1 MFFMETIVTD
11 GIAQLS
17 YLIGDEATGE
27 AFVIDPR
34 PDTQVYLD
42 LARKHGVTISRI
54 FETHIHADFMSGSRE
69 LAAACGCGDEIY
81 LSHEGDASYDFD
93 HQPLRDGDEFEF
105 GSQILRAKWTPGHT
119 PEHISFELCEATN
132 ATEPWG
138 VLTGDSLFVGSAGR
152 PDLLGGDQTDE
163 LTQQLYETLYDY
175 YLKLPDHVLIY
186 PCHGAGSACGAD
198 IGERLVSSIGFE
210 RRHNDFLRH
219 PDLEHFHEF
228 VVEGAP
234 PAPDH
239 YFRLKKVN
247 AAGPIVLHGL
257 PVVRG
262 LRVDDFKQAMRE
274 PGTRI
279 IDTRHMLAYGGGH
292 IKGAIN
298 IGARAEL
305 SIWAGQMLEPTD
317 RLLLVLEHD
326 DALDE
331 TVSLFLRTGFTEF
344 AGYLVGGMTAWED
357 AGLPMEQLRQL
368 DVHALKADTE
378 NGSHLMI
385 LDVRSPDEFESGHV
399 PGATHQFVADMRKRI
414 DGLDKSKP
422 IATYCASGYR
432 ASLASS
438 LMQSRGFEQV
448 YNVPGSWKAWTSA
461 GYPSEKASV

>member
-1 MFFMETIVTD
+1 MKINFEKPDVPEYE
-11 GIAQLS
+11 IAK
-17 YLIGDEATGE
+17 I
-27 AFVIDPR
+27 
-34 PDTQVYLD
+34 
-42 LARKHGVTISRI
+42 
-54 FETHIHADFMSGSRE
+54 
-69 LAAACGCGDEIY
+69 
-81 LSHEGDASYDFD
+81 
-93 HQPLRDGDEFEF
+93 
-105 GSQILRAKWTPGHT
+105 
-119 PEHISFELCEATN
+119 
-132 ATEPWG
+132 
-138 VLTGDSLFVGSAGR
+138 
-152 PDLLGGDQTDE
+152 
-163 LTQQLYETLYDY
+163 
-175 YLKLPDHVLIY
+175 
-186 PCHGAGSACGAD
+186 
-198 IGERLVSSIGFE
+198 
-210 RRHNDFLRH
+210 
-219 PDLEHFHEF
+219 

-422 IATYCASGYR
+422 IATYCSSGYR